1 MSDLR
6 RTVGVLA
13 VAVLVAAGCVQAGIW
28 QWGRHQDRSLA
39 ASLLETNYDAA
50 PVPLADLMT
59 DGLAPDEV
67 WRPVVAVGH
76 YLPDAGV
83 LLRGRPV
90 AGQPAVHALELLAV
104 DTGPLTGSLLV
115 VNRGWVG
122 VTADQGLPDVAD
134 PPSGTA
140 QVVVR
145 LRPSEPPSN
154 RSTPDGQVRS
164 IAVEDVRRVAGPAA
178 QVLAEAEPTVLPAYG
193 VLVSEDGRP
202 AEALEPQP
210 RPEVT
215 LGVNLSYAFQWW
227 VFAVGALVG
236 GVLLVR
242 RPPEPT
248 PNGGPRR
255 PGTTGHPAGAAGTP
269 NAPGSAPRTRRRPT
283 AEEEEDALLDAQT
296 GAEH

>member
-28 QWGRHQDRSLA
+28 QWGRHQDRSRT
-39 ASLLETNYDAA
+39 ASLLESNYDAV
-50 PVPLADLMT
+50 PTPLADLMT

-67 WRPVVAVGH
+67 WHPAVAVGH
-76 YLPDAGV
+76 YLPGAGV

-90 AGQPAVHALELLAV
+90 TGQPAVHALELLVV
-104 DTGPLTGSLLV
+104 DDGPLTGSVLV

-134 PPSGTA
+134 PPRGA
-140 QVVVR
+140 VRVVVR
-145 LRPSEPPSN
+145 LRPSEPPSS
-154 RSTPDGQVRS
+154 RSTPAGQVRS
-164 IAVEDVRRVAGPAA
+164 IAVEDVRRVAA
-178 QVLAEAEPTVLPAYG
+178 AEPTVLPAYG
-193 VLVSEDGRP
+193 VLVSEDGQP
-202 AEALEPQP
+202 AEALEPDP

-248 PNGGPRR
+248 
-255 PGTTGHPAGAAGTP
+255 A
-269 NAPGSAPRTRRRPT
+269 GSAPRTRRRPT
-283 AEEEEDALLDAQT
+283 AEEEEDALLDAQACT
-296 GAEH
+296 EH

>member
-1 MSDLR
+1 MSNLR

-13 VAVLVAAGCVQAGIW
+13 VALLVAAGCVQAGIW
-28 QWGRHQDRSLA
+28 QWGRHQDRSRTA
-39 ASLLETNYDAA
+39 ALLETNYDAA
-50 PVPLADLMT
+50 PVPLADLMA
-59 DGLAPDEV
+59 DGLAPEEV
-67 WRPVVAVGH
+67 WHPVVAVGH

-104 DTGPLTGSLLV
+104 DTGALTGSLLV
-115 VNRGWVG
+115 VNRGWVA

-134 PPSGTA
+134 PPSGA
-140 QVVVR
+140 VRVVLR

-154 RSTPDGQVRS
+154 RSAPDGQVRS
-164 IAVEDVRRVAGPAA
+164 IAVENVRRAAGPATREP
-178 QVLAEAEPTVLPAYG
+178 AEADSTVLPAYG

-202 AEALEPQP
+202 AEALEPQA

-215 LGVNLSYAFQWW
+215 LGINLSYAFQWW

-242 RPPEPT
+242 RPTEST
-248 PNGGPRR
+248 PGGPRR
-255 PGTTGHPAGAAGTP
+255 PGTTGHPAGAAGAP
-269 NAPGSAPRTRRRPT
+269 NAAGSAPRTRRRPT
-283 AEEEEDALLDAQT
+283 AEEEEDALLDAKT
-296 GAEH
+296 GTEH

>member
-13 VAVLVAAGCVQAGIW
+13 VALLVAAGCVQAGIW
-28 QWGRHQDRSLA
+28 QWGRHQDRSRTA
-39 ASLLETNYDAA
+39 ALLETNYDAA
-50 PVPLADLMT
+50 PVPLADLMA

-67 WRPVVAVGH
+67 WHPVVAVGH

-104 DTGPLTGSLLV
+104 DTGLLTGSLLV

-122 VTADQGLPDVAD
+122 VTADQGLPDVTD
-134 PPSGTA
+134 PPSGA
-140 QVVVR
+140 VRVVLR

-154 RSTPDGQVRS
+154 RSAPDGQVRS
-164 IAVEDVRRVAGPAA
+164 ISVEDVRRVAGPAT
-178 QVLAEAEPTVLPAYG
+178 QESAEADSTVLPAYG

-215 LGVNLSYAFQWW
+215 LGINLSYAFQWW

-242 RPPEPT
+242 RPPEST
-248 PNGGPRR
+248 PGGPRR
-255 PGTTGHPAGAAGTP
+255 PGTTGRPAGAAGAP

-296 GAEH
+296 GTEH